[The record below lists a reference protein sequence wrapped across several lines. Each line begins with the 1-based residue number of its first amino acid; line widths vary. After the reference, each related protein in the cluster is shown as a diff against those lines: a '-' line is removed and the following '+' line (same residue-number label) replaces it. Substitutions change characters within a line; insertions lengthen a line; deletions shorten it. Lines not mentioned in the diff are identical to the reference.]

1 MTPSD
6 ILAAPPRRPQP
17 RFAQP
22 VAGDLA
28 VACVAVSPEHNN
40 AQVYEIFSRHREL
53 GSLPVLED
61 QRPIGLINRGL
72 FLAQISKP
80 FHRELF
86 EKKSCIAFMDKDPLV
101 VDAGVTVDQLALL
114 TVESGEKAL
123 ADGFLVVDQ
132 GRFKG
137 LGYGLDLMRVIAE
150 QQAERNRHIMQ
161 SIDYASVIQRSMLSV
176 SAAALTQQLKDACLV
191 WEPRDTVGGDFYQ
204 FNAYPDGWFAVVADC
219 TGHGVPG
226 AFLTLIAYS
235 ALGQALDRH
244 GPREP
249 ALLMAEVNRGIKA
262 SLGQS
267 LDQGGSSNDGMD
279 AAFLWFDSATNRL
292 SYAGART
299 PLMLLRPDQA
309 SVELIDA
316 DRLGLGYVD
325 TPADARWHCRQI
337 ELQPGTLLLACT
349 DGLLDQVGGAKTIA
363 FGKRR
368 LREALLRHR
377 ALPMPALADALMQ
390 EFSAYQGEQRRRDDL
405 TLFGFRL

>member
-6 ILAAPPRRPQP
+6 ILAAPQRRPQP
-17 RFAQP
+17 RLAQP

-101 VDAGVTVDQLALL
+101 VDAGITVDQLALL

-204 FNAYPDGWFAVVADC
+204 FNAYPEGWFAVVADC

-235 ALGQALDRH
+235 ALRQALDRH
-244 GPREP
+244 GPRDP

-267 LDQGGSSNDGMD
+267 IEQGGSSNDGMD

-325 TPADARWHCRQI
+325 TPADASWQCKQI
-337 ELQPGTLLLACT
+337 ELQPGTLLMACT

-377 ALPMPALADALMQ
+377 ALPMPELGAALMQ
-390 EFSAYQGEQRRRDDL
+390 EFVAYQGEQRRRDDL